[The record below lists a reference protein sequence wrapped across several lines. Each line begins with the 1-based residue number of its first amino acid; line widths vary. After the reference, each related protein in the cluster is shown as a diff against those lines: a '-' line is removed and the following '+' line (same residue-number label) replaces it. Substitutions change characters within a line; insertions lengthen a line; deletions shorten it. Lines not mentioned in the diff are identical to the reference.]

1 MCNCAF
7 MVVRERE
14 WKITLNVKVFDKW
27 INIVFSWLQRVA
39 MVLIAAAVCNKTGKA
54 IISRQFVELTKSRI
68 EVFEKRKLAQGQ
80 AVNSV
85 FFLGPCGSLPKADDS
100 RETAHICRDGQC
112 PLCIPTPRQL
122 VHAPHNHQGQLQC
135 SNSYSSEKFQYGNLN
150 FAFSGKQ
157 HFGRSWDSQALQQGH
172 TRVL

>member
-1 MCNCAF
+1 
-7 MVVRERE
+7 
-14 WKITLNVKVFDKW
+14 
-27 INIVFSWLQRVA
+27 

-122 VHAPHNHQGQLQC
+122 VHAPHHHQGQLQC

-150 FAFSGKQ
+150 FAFFRQATFWKILRLSGSSAGSYQ
-157 HFGRSWDSQALQQGH
+157 SIVGQALGI
-172 TRVL
+172 T